1 MKLTLTYKDFRKA
14 NMFQNHP
21 LRIKIYEEMNM
32 LPTLLGSFLFLNS
45 KIYCIPSIS
54 FEALIQKAKNKKK
67 VGTIEVELEEWDFN
81 SVYILRDKT
90 DWYIYGV
97 FRTKESALK
106 WLDEECLSE
115 WEIIQQKL
123 Q

>member
-1 MKLTLTYKDFRKA
+1 
-14 NMFQNHP
+14 MFQNHP
-21 LRIKIYEEMNM
+21 LRIKIYEELNM

-45 KIYCIPSIS
+45 KIYCIPPIP

-106 WLDEECLSE
+106 WLDEQCLSE
-115 WEIIQQKL
+115 WEIIEQKL

>member
-45 KIYCIPSIS
+45 KIYCIPSIP

-67 VGTIEVELEEWDFN
+67 IGIVEIELEEWDFN
-81 SVYILRDKT
+81 SIFLLVDRE
-90 DWYIYGV
+90 DWFIWGA
-97 FRTKESALK
+97 FRTKEKAYEYMENNAISNAHVLEK
-106 WLDEECLSE
+106 TLF
-115 WEIIQQKL
+115 
-123 Q
+123 

>member
-21 LRIKIYEEMNM
+21 LRIKIYEELNM
-32 LPTLLGSFLFLNS
+32 LPTLLGSFLFLNN
-45 KIYCIPSIS
+45 KVYCVPAIP
-54 FEALIQKAKNKKK
+54 FEAFIQKAKNKKK

>member
-21 LRIKIYEEMNM
+21 LRIKIYEELHM

-45 KIYCIPSIS
+45 KIYCIPSIP
-54 FEALIQKAKNKKK
+54 FEALIKKAKSKKK

-81 SVYILRDKT
+81 SIFLLVDRE
-90 DWYIYGV
+90 DWFIWGA
-97 FRTKESALK
+97 FKTKEKAFNYMG
-106 WLDEECLSE
+106 DEGIGNAHVLEKTLF
-115 WEIIQQKL
+115 
-123 Q
+123 

>member
-21 LRIKIYEEMNM
+21 LRIKIYEELNM
-32 LPTLLGSFLFLNS
+32 LPTLLGSYLFLE
-45 KIYCIPSIS
+45 KRVYCIPNIP
-54 FEALIQKAKNKKK
+54 FAELIQKAKNKKK
-67 VGTIEVELEEWDFN
+67 VGVVNVVLEEWDMN
-81 SVYILRDKT
+81 TTHIVRNQI

-97 FRTKESALK
+97 FKTKEKAL
-106 WLDEECLSE
+106 E
-115 WEIIQQKL
+115 WIAENEIGESEIIEKTL

>member
-21 LRIKIYEEMNM
+21 LRIKIYEELNM

-45 KIYCIPSIS
+45 KIYCIPPIP

-97 FRTKESALK
+97 FRTKEKAFNYMS
-106 WLDEECLSE
+106 DEGIGNAHVLEKTLF
-115 WEIIQQKL
+115 
-123 Q
+123 

>member
-21 LRIKIYEEMNM
+21 LRIKIYEEMNK

-45 KIYCIPSIS
+45 KIYCIPPIP
-54 FEALIQKAKNKKK
+54 FEVLIKKAKNKKK
-67 VGTIEVELEEWDFN
+67 VGTIEIELEEWDFN

>member
-21 LRIKIYEEMNM
+21 LRIKIYEELYM
-32 LPTLLGSFLFLNS
+32 LPTLLGSFLFLNG
-45 KIYCIPSIS
+45 KVYCIPPIP

-106 WLDEECLSE
+106 WLDEQCLSE
-115 WEIIQQKL
+115 WEIIEQKL